1 MKNMKLK
8 LLIMLLILAVV
19 SVSCGNNKSGEN
31 MNTSKTLNKVPA
43 LESKMMII
51 AKLSVKP
58 EKIREFT
65 EVAKEMIGKSNT
77 ESGCSFY
84 QLYQNPFDNSK
95 FVFVEEYNNQAA
107 VDAHFATDY
116 FKAFGPKIGDL
127 IIGAPEI
134 KVISVAKEVIQ

>member
-1 MKNMKLK
+1 MKTK
-8 LLIMLLILAVV
+8 LLTLLLILAVV

-31 MNTSKTLNKVPA
+31 MNTSKTLTAAPSVDY
-43 LESKMMII
+43 KMMII

-58 EKIREFT
+58 EKIKDFN
-65 EVAKEMIGKSNT
+65 EVAKEMVEKSNT

-84 QLYQNPFDNSK
+84 QLYQDPYDNSK
-95 FVFVEEYNNQAA
+95 YVVVEEYKNQAA
-107 VDAHFATDY
+107 VDAHFASEY
-116 FKAFGPKIGDL
+116 FKAFGPKIGDM